1 MKALLSGVLLLSIVA
16 CAKAEPP
23 RAFALTLADTGFVSA
38 TCPAAGANTGCLLSA
53 ADSLT
58 GNVLWANQPMVI
70 GQTLTAT
77 ILGSPGQRVVVKGTM
92 LGVAPNVPNSPPA
105 FARAEGTFPFPNAST
120 PTFTLQFIFRGQP

>member
-23 RAFALTLADTGFVSA
+23 SSFPLTLADTGFVSV
-38 TCPAAGANTGCLLSA
+38 TCPAAGANTGCLVTA
-53 ADSLT
+53 RDSLT
-58 GNVLWANQPMVI
+58 ESVIWTNQPMAV

-77 ILGSPGQRVVVKGTM
+77 ILGTPGQRVVIKGT
-92 LGVAPNVPNSPPA
+92 LWGVAPNVPNSPPA